1 MKIKRFFA
9 KDMRTA
15 LSQVKEELGADAVI
29 MSNKKVTGGV
39 EIVAAVDTD
48 VDDTP
53 PASTSTRHMLA
64 ERLGQA
70 KRKLVDDKV
79 QLQQPA
85 NVSRFANVLQ
95 NYTGSDAAEME
106 PEADSL
112 SALLQRQSKHSHSP
126 SHATAQQDLHQ
137 GLQRES
143 HRDAHRDLNR
153 DRHQEG
159 RRDQRGDRHGDHRYQ
174 EQDAL
179 NAGFRQGGYDRE
191 PVGRPA
197 SQVARSAGQSR
208 TAPSRAAAS
217 PSAQGYG
224 RQAHALDIGDYRRPE
239 VRQPDS
245 VGGQRRHT
253 PQGTSASSE
262 YARGGNRLDPS
273 RYDPKAQPHSEGEM
287 DAMRNELASIRRL
300 LEHQVSGLMWQEVER
315 REPMRA
321 MMIKRLEKM
330 GLSPELADQLACY
343 IPEDVPPNEAWPALL
358 DLLTDQISTTDDCIL
373 NTGGVVALLGPTGVG
388 KTTTIAKLAA
398 RAAMDFGPDQIAMVT
413 TDTFRIGAHEQ
424 LATYG
429 RIMGCPVRV
438 AKDAEELAD
447 ILHQLR
453 HRRLI
458 LLDTAGMGQRDIRLS
473 EQLDTLMQ
481 NSGSQIRSF
490 LVLPATAQRRVLHE
504 TIEHF
509 RRIPLSG
516 CVLTKLDE
524 SLSLGEVVC
533 VAIQHALPIAYLA
546 DGQRV
551 PEDIKVA
558 TGNYLVAR
566 ANELL
571 EQELSQ
577 QPHYWTSDSS
587 DNQSAD
593 FYD

>member
-15 LSQVKEELGADAVI
+15 LSEVKEELGADAVI

-48 VDDTP
+48 VANEP
-53 PASTSTRHMLA
+53 PKASQATRDALA
-64 ERLGQA
+64 SRLGQA

-79 QLQQPA
+79 QLKQSA
-85 NVSRFANVLQ
+85 ASRFANVLQ
-95 NYTGSDAAEME
+95 NYTGDHDQDEPAETE
-106 PEADSL
+106 VDSL
-112 SALLQRQSKHSHSP
+112 SALLKRQSKQNGAGSERGYGEAERPALNTRAAQPSRQSQPERRSP
-126 SHATAQQDLHQ
+126 RDGYS
-137 GLQRES
+137 QREGPYG
-143 HRDAHRDLNR
+143 A
-153 DRHQEG
+153 G
-159 RRDQRGDRHGDHRYQ
+159 RRQ
-174 EQDAL
+174 
-179 NAGFRQGGYDRE
+179 QGGQPESSRF
-191 PVGRPA
+191 
-197 SQVARSAGQSR
+197 GQ
-208 TAPSRAAAS
+208 
-217 PSAQGYG
+217 
-224 RQAHALDIGDYRRPE
+224 RQAKHALDIGDYRRP
-239 VRQPDS
+239 S
-245 VGGQRRHT
+245 I
-253 PQGTSASSE
+253 QGKEAKKE
-262 YARGGNRLDPS
+262 LPRGGNRLDPS
-273 RYDPKAQPHSEGEM
+273 RYDPKAIHGSEDM
-287 DAMRNELASIRRL
+287 DSMRNEMASIRRL
-300 LEHQVSGLMWQEVER
+300 LEHQLSGLMWQEVER

-330 GLSPELADQLACY
+330 GLSPELSDQLASY
-343 IPEDVPPNEAWPALL
+343 IPEDVPANEAWPALL
-358 DLLTDQISTTDDCIL
+358 DLLSDQIITTEDCIL
-373 NTGGVVALLGPTGVG
+373 ETGGVVALLGPTGVG

-398 RAAMDFGPDQIAMVT
+398 RAAMDFGPEEIALVT
-413 TDTFRIGAHEQ
+413 TDTYRIGAHEQ

-453 HRRLI
+453 HRRLV

-481 NSGSQIRSF
+481 NSGSHIRSF

-524 SLSLGEVVC
+524 SLSLGEVIC
-533 VAIQHALPIAYLA
+533 VSIQNALPIAYLA

-558 TGNYLVAR
+558 TGNYMVAR

-577 QPHYWTSDSS
+577 QSHFWSSDSS
-587 DNQSAD
+587 ENQAAD

>member
-1 MKIKRFFA
+1 
-9 KDMRTA
+9 MRAA
-15 LSQVKEELGADAVI
+15 LNEVKEELGADAVI

-48 VDDTP
+48 GSNEQPQVSQLT
-53 PASTSTRHMLA
+53 TRNALA

-70 KRKLVDDKV
+70 KRKLADDKV
-79 QLQQPA
+79 QLKQSDV
-85 NVSRFANVLQ
+85 NRFANVLQ
-95 NYTGSDAAEME
+95 NYTGDSQQDGPAETE
-106 PEADSL
+106 VDSL
-112 SALLQRQSKHSHSP
+112 SALLKRQSKQQGQDPAARNYDGPERRSAP
-126 SHATAQQDLHQ
+126 SNYSQQGAGYGSGSALHQ
-137 GLQRES
+137 
-143 HRDAHRDLNR
+143 
-153 DRHQEG
+153 
-159 RRDQRGDRHGDHRYQ
+159 DHRQ
-174 EQDAL
+174 PGNNE
-179 NAGFRQGGYDRE
+179 
-191 PVGRPA
+191 
-197 SQVARSAGQSR
+197 
-208 TAPSRAAAS
+208 PSR
-217 PSAQGYG
+217 YG
-224 RQAHALDIGDYRRPE
+224 QRQQKHELDLGDYCRPQAKNQE
-239 VRQPDS
+239 MRSDYS
-245 VGGQRRHT
+245 
-253 PQGTSASSE
+253 
-262 YARGGNRLDPS
+262 RGSHLGNNNQAKNSREGNRLDPT
-273 RYDPKAQPHSEGEM
+273 RYDPKASSHSSDELDMMCNEM
-287 DAMRNELASIRRL
+287 ASIRHL
-300 LEHQVSGLMWQEVER
+300 LEHQLSGLMWQEVER

-330 GLSPELADQLACY
+330 GLSPELSDQLACY
-343 IPEDVPPNEAWPALL
+343 IPEDVPAHEALPALL
-358 DLLTDQISTTDDCIL
+358 DLLSDQIITTNDCIL
-373 NTGGVVALLGPTGVG
+373 ENGGVVALLGPTGVG

-398 RAAMDFGPDQIAMVT
+398 RAAMEFGPDDIALVT
-413 TDTFRIGAHEQ
+413 TDTYRIGAHEQ

-453 HRRLI
+453 HRRLV

-481 NSGSQIRSF
+481 SSGSQIRSY
-490 LVLPATAQRRVLHE
+490 LVLPSTAQRRVLHE

-524 SLSLGEVVC
+524 SLSLGEVIC
-533 VAIQHALPIAYLA
+533 VSIQNALPIAYLA

-558 TGNYLVAR
+558 TGDYLVAR

-577 QPHYWTSDSS
+577 RSHFWSSDSS
-587 DNQSAD
+587 EHQAAD